1 MKQFLLDNRNGKIK
15 KMTLNEI
22 IEAENS
28 FSEMINELKKRIVAE
43 IEETPIE
50 GVQKI
55 NSIISI
61 VSFSALSKGTILT
74 AEYYISG
81 AQARYV
87 DDAFKSV
94 STAASFVKKLQEM
107 VDKSNVKIKGTTYP
121 LNDQTIEI
129 LRKYIK

>member
-1 MKQFLLDNRNGKIK
+1 
-15 KMTLNEI
+15 MTLNEI

-55 NSIISI
+55 NSTISI
-61 VSFSALSKGTILT
+61 VSFSTLGKGTVLT
-74 AEYYISG
+74 PEYYISS

-87 DDAFKSV
+87 GDGLKSV

-107 VDKSNVKIKGTTYP
+107 VDKRNVKIKGTTYP
-121 LNDQTIEI
+121 LNEQTIEI

>member
-1 MKQFLLDNRNGKIK
+1 
-15 KMTLNEI
+15 MTLNEI

-28 FSEMINELKKRIVAE
+28 FSEMIDELKKKIVAE

-74 AEYYISG
+74 AKYYISG
-81 AQARYV
+81 AQARCV
-87 DDAFKSV
+87 DNALKSV

-107 VDKSNVKIKGTTYP
+107 VDKRNVKIKGTTHP
-121 LNDQTIEI
+121 LNEQTIEI

>member
-1 MKQFLLDNRNGKIK
+1 
-15 KMTLNEI
+15 MTLNEI

-28 FSEMINELKKRIVAE
+28 FSEMIDELKKKIVAE

-74 AEYYISG
+74 AEYYISS
-81 AQARYV
+81 AQARCV
-87 DDAFKSV
+87 GDSLKNV
-94 STAASFVKKLQEM
+94 STATSFVKKLQEM
-107 VDKSNVKIKGTTYP
+107 VDKRNVRIKGTTYP
-121 LNDQTIEI
+121 LNNQTIEI
-129 LRKYIK
+129 LREYIK

>member
-1 MKQFLLDNRNGKIK
+1 
-15 KMTLNEI
+15 MTLKQI
-22 IEAENS
+22 IEAEDS
-28 FSEMINELKKRIVAE
+28 FLKMIDELKKRIVTE

-50 GVQKI
+50 GVQKV

-74 AEYYISG
+74 AEYYISD

-87 DDAFKSV
+87 NDALKSV

-107 VDKSNVKIKGTTYP
+107 IDKKSVILKGTKYP

-129 LRKYIK
+129 LKKYIK

>member
-1 MKQFLLDNRNGKIK
+1 
-15 KMTLNEI
+15 MTLKQI
-22 IEAENS
+22 IETENS
-28 FSEMINELKKRIVAE
+28 FSKMIDELKKKIVTE

-50 GVQKI
+50 GVKKI
-55 NSIISI
+55 TSTISI
-61 VSFSALSKGTILT
+61 VNFSALGKGTILT
-74 AEYYISG
+74 PEYYISG

-107 VDKSNVKIKGTTYP
+107 VDKRNVKIKGTTYP

>member
-1 MKQFLLDNRNGKIK
+1 
-15 KMTLNEI
+15 MTLKQI
-22 IEAENS
+22 IEAEDS
-28 FSEMINELKKRIVAE
+28 FLKMIDELKKRIVTE

-50 GVQKI
+50 GVQKV

-74 AEYYISG
+74 AEYYISS

-87 DDAFKSV
+87 DDALKSV
-94 STAASFVKKLQEM
+94 STATSFVKKLQEM
-107 VDKSNVKIKGTTYP
+107 VDKRNVKIKGTTYP
-121 LNDQTIEI
+121 LNEQTIEI